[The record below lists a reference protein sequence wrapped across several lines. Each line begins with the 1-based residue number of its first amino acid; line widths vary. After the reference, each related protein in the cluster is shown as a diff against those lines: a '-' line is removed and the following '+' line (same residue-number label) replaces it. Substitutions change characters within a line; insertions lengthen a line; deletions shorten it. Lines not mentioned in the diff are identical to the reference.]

1 MQGSN
6 RQATLLQRSH
16 QLWGS
21 VRFQTSKLRSLNRT
35 KAAGLRCCSTTPKA
49 SLSVVEQPSLV
60 EKPAA
65 EVIHYYRVPLIQ
77 ESANAEL
84 LKAVQTKISS
94 QIVGL
99 TTEQCFNIG
108 LESELADEKLS
119 VLKWIL
125 QETFEPE
132 NLGNCYYHANVVFLL
147 QNCLSLIND
156 KC

>member
-1 MQGSN
+1 MQGVSN
-6 RQATLLQRSH
+6 RQTTLLQRSSTT

-21 VRFQTSKLRSLNRT
+21 VRFQTPQGLRSLNRA
-35 KAAGLRCCSTTPKA
+35 KATTGLRCSTPA
-49 SLSVVEQPSLV
+49 VSVVEQPSLV

-65 EVIHYYRVPLIQ
+65 EVIHFYRVPLIQ

-84 LKAVQTKISS
+84 LKAVQTKISNQVVS
-94 QIVGL
+94 L

-108 LESELADEKLS
+108 LETELPEEEKLS

-132 NLGNCYYHANVVFLL
+132 NLGTTFI
-147 QNCLSLIND
+147 LSLYYFVYLQW
-156 KC
+156 

>member
-6 RQATLLQRSH
+6 RQTTLLQRSSTN

-21 VRFQTSKLRSLNRT
+21 VRFRTSKLRSLNLNRT
-35 KAAGLRCCSTTPKA
+35 KAGVLRCSTPRA

-60 EKPAA
+60 EKPAS

-84 LKAVQTKISS
+84 LKAVQTKISN
-94 QIVGL
+94 QVVGL
-99 TTEQCFNIG
+99 STEQCFNIG
-108 LESELADEKLS
+108 LETELAEEKVS

-132 NLGNCYYHANVVFLL
+132 NLGNC
-147 QNCLSLIND
+147 
-156 KC
+156 

>member
-6 RQATLLQRSH
+6 RQTTLLQRSSTT

-21 VRFQTSKLRSLNRT
+21 VRFQTPQGLRSLNRA
-35 KAAGLRCCSTTPKA
+35 KATTGLRCSTPGA
-49 SLSVVEQPSLV
+49 PPVSVVEQPSLV

-65 EVIHYYRVPLIQ
+65 EVIHFYRVPLIQ

-84 LKAVQTKISS
+84 LKAVQTKISNQVVS
-94 QIVGL
+94 L

-108 LESELADEKLS
+108 LETELAQEKLS

-132 NLGNCYYHANVVFLL
+132 NLGTTFI
-147 QNCLSLIND
+147 LSLFYFVYLQW
-156 KC
+156 